1 MTRSDSQFL
10 RRARRIIA
18 DHRSLMA
25 LLAALRPAKKGRRR

>member
-25 LLAALRPAKKGRRR
+25 LLAALRGPKPRKK